1 MSFDVALIIDSI
13 PEILTGIGLTFQ
25 LLFLSLA
32 LGTALAIVLLLLR
45 ISGRWYLAAP
55 TMVYIYIFRGTP
67 ILVQIFIIYYGLPQ
81 LEFVRDSIF
90 WPIFARAFR
99 LCNRRLDAEYRRLR
113 VGNFSRRRSRRG
125 PGPERSGR
133 GIGLGDRPR
142 VMWRR
147 LGLLE
152 GATRISQRPQWS
164 TSTSFAAPPYWCRY
178 SSSTTAC
185 PNWSSSAT
193 VYSGLFLREPFGCAI
208 VALTLNTGAYVSEI
222 FRGGV
227 LGVDRGLKEAGAALG
242 LSVTHR
248 FVYITTPIAIR
259 LCLPAYSN
267 DVISLMKST
276 ALASTITLL
285 DMMGIARTIVAE
297 TYAPYEIFLSVMV
310 IYLIITWMIQRSF
323 GWIEKRMSR
332 HVRSEA

>member
-1 MSFDVALIIDSI
+1 MSFDFALIVDSI
-13 PEILTGIGLTFQ
+13 PKILTGIGLTFQ
-25 LLFLSLA
+25 LLFLSA
-32 LGTALAIVLLLLR
+32 VLGLALAIILLLMR

-90 WPIFARAFR
+90 WPI
-99 LCNRRLDAEYRRLR
+99 
-113 VGNFSRRRSRRG
+113 
-125 PGPERSGR
+125 
-133 GIGLGDRPR
+133 
-142 VMWRR
+142 
-147 LGLLE
+147 
-152 GATRISQRPQWS
+152 
-164 TSTSFAAPPYWCRY
+164 
-178 SSSTTAC
+178 
-185 PNWSSSAT
+185 
-193 VYSGLFLREPFGCAI
+193 LREAFGCAI

-222 FRGGV
+222 LRGGV

-242 LSVTHR
+242 LSARHR
-248 FVYITTPIAIR
+248 FIYVTAPIAIR

-297 TYAPYEIFLSVMV
+297 TYAPYEIFISVMV
-310 IYLIITWMIQRSF
+310 VYLILTWIIQSGF
-323 GWIEKRMSR
+323 GWMVKRMSR